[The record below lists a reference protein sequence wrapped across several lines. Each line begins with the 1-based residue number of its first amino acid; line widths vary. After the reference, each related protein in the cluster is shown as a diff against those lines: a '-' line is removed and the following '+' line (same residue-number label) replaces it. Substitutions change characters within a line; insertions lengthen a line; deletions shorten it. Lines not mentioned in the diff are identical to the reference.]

1 MNTFGENLKLTIFGE
16 SHGEAIGM
24 VLDGFPAGE
33 SIDLDLVREQLARRA
48 PGTSELSTPRVEADE
63 PMFVSGLLNGH
74 STGAPLCAIIKNTNT
89 KSSDYHPEKPRPG
102 HADLIAQ
109 IKYNGF
115 SDFRGG
121 GPFSGRLT
129 AAMVIAGSICMQALS
144 RRNASTE
151 ASIIRVGSAESTQQD
166 FDFAMRKEILDA
178 RASGDSI
185 GGIIECTAAGL
196 PAGLGGLMFG
206 GMESRIAA
214 ALYAIPGVK
223 GVEFGAGFE
232 ISKMRGSEAND
243 PIRLEDGRIFT
254 ETNNAGGINGGITNG
269 MPLVVRCAFRP
280 TPSISREQK
289 TVDLSKQENTT
300 LRVVGRHDPCIVP
313 RAVPVVESMVAFCI
327 MDAFCGEKA

>member
-1 MNTFGENLKLTIFGE
+1 MNTIGENIKLTVFGE

-33 SIDLDLVREQLARRA
+33 NIDIDEVRALLSRRA
-48 PGTSELSTPRVEADE
+48 PGKNETSTPRTEADE
-63 PMFVSGLLNGH
+63 PVFLSGIMNGH
-74 STGAPLCAIIKNTNT
+74 TTGAPICAIIKNTDT
-89 KSSDYHPEKPRPG
+89 RSGDYHPEKPRPG
-102 HADLIAQ
+102 HADLTAQ
-109 IKYNGF
+109 IKYKGC

-129 AAMVIAGSICMQALS
+129 AAMTVAGAICKQALK
-144 RRNASTE
+144 RRGVEVDAKII
-151 ASIIRVGSAESTQQD
+151 SIGTVDFSSPD

-178 RASGDSI
+178 RASGDSV
-185 GGIIECTAAGL
+185 GGVIECVGSGV

-214 ALYAIPGVK
+214 SIYAIPGVK

-232 ISKMRGSEAND
+232 IAGMRGSQAND
-243 PIRLEDGRIFT
+243 PIIIENGSIFT
-254 ETNNAGGINGGITNG
+254 ETNNSGGINGGITNG

-289 TVDLSKQENTT
+289 TVDLLKRENST
-300 LRVVGRHDPCIVP
+300 LRILGRHDPCIVP

-327 MDAFCGEKA
+327 MDAVCDPS

>member
-1 MNTFGENLKLTIFGE
+1 MNTFGESIKLTIFGE

-33 SIDLDLVREQLARRA
+33 NIDIDEIKEQLARRA
-48 PGTSELSTPRVEADE
+48 PGKSEMSTPRKEADE
-63 PMFVSGLLNGH
+63 PVFLSGLFNGH
-74 STGAPLCAIIKNTNT
+74 STGAPICAIIRNTD
-89 KSSDYHPEKPRPG
+89 KRSEDYHPEKPRPG
-102 HADLIAQ
+102 HADLTAQ
-109 IKYNGF
+109 IKYKGC

-129 AAMVIAGSICMQALS
+129 AAMVLAGAVCKQALS
-144 RRNASTE
+144 RRNISVD
-151 ASIIRVGSAESTQQD
+151 ASIIRIGPVESSD
-166 FDFAMRKEILDA
+166 PYFDFAMRKEILDA

-185 GGIIECTAAGL
+185 GGAIECSASGV

-232 ISKMRGSEAND
+232 IAKMRGSQAND
-243 PIRLEDGRIFT
+243 PIRLEDGRIYT
-254 ETNNAGGINGGITNG
+254 ETNNSGGINGGITNG

-280 TPSISREQK
+280 TPSIGREQK
-289 TVDLSKQENTT
+289 TVDLLKHENTS

-313 RAVPVVESMVAFCI
+313 RAVPVVESMIAFCL
-327 MDAFCGEKA
+327 MDVICGA